1 MEFPWDQMPS
11 NPVRQFQLLYCLWLS
26 LAMLRNGRQH
36 YRFYRWF
43 YSSDL
48 GPATKRGLGAHPSRI
63 YGIFTPPILS
73 PAQLAAA
80 GVAFTA
86 CLLFAVRVVAAAPA
100 SSSSS
105 RTCCTSCTSRRCSPS
120 KATLSGHGSIL
131 IPSMLFLLACSPSLD
146 HEVQSRSEWPLT
158 LIRIYLASGYFS
170 SGMCKLSRAR
180 FGKFWGM
187 GPTLQYYIFDALWSR
202 PAGPT
207 VRRIQETAIT
217 APRIM
222 TFLATSSMFFE
233 IGFISAPF
241 SDMMSVFFGLNGL
254 AFHAG
259 IMLFQVLPLP
269 HAVAPTAATNRHH
282 RPPLTAHLPP
292 RAQGLDF
299 CTWWSPAL
307 LAFVVG
313 VPSAEPWRA
322 ILNGWQLEPY
332 FLPAAIYTSLQVL
345 TTATLR
351 DFWLDDVLPLSCR
364 PMFMLPRN
372 LFDAW
377 PKWWTMTDA
386 PLNGSTRASGAMEP
400 LYWSPALA
408 RLRDARDG
416 RAEAAAE
423 GALVWRHHRLPARG
437 AQVHQARV
445 PPPPLPPLLQLRA
458 AALPPRP
465 PRGARRRHPR
475 RQARRRVGRQKDA
488 SAPRPP
494 AAHASTNSTSAP
506 PLAATP
512 IERPRDRR
520 VARQVI
526 LHITKCP
533 YYAHSSAFSSS
544 CDLSRPRPPCSL
556 RGCSASISTSPCV

>member
-1 MEFPWDQMPS
+1 MTPQRARRHSAARPPASEIDAHVDLRLHNAFADSVASRRLSRVPFAATHAVKMDLAWLDMPT

-48 GPATKRGLGAHPSRI
+48 GLATKRGLGAHPSRI

-86 CLLFAVRVVAAAPA
+86 CLLAACLPLAPRVFLFLAYLLYFLYFPQMFAE
-100 SSSSS
+100 
-105 RTCCTSCTSRRCSPS
+105 
-120 KATLSGHGSIL
+120 ATLSGHGSIL

-170 SGMCKLSRAR
+170 SGMCKLLCGAR

-259 IMLFQVLPLP
+259 IMLFQVLPP
-269 HAVAPTAATNRHH
+269 AADAIAPAAAAH
-282 RPPLTAHLPP
+282 RTAH
-292 RAQGLDF
+292 R
-299 CTWWSPAL
+299 SPSTSR
-307 LAFVVG
+307 LA
-313 VPSAEPWRA
+313 R
-322 ILNGWQLEPY
+322 
-332 FLPAAIYTSLQVL
+332 
-345 TTATLR
+345 
-351 DFWLDDVLPLSCR
+351 
-364 PMFMLPRN
+364 
-372 LFDAW
+372 
-377 PKWWTMTDA
+377 
-386 PLNGSTRASGAMEP
+386 RAST
-400 LYWSPALA
+400 S
-408 RLRDARDG
+408 
-416 RAEAAAE
+416 
-423 GALVWRHHRLPARG
+423 ARG
-437 AQVHQARV
+437 GRRRCSRSSSACR
-445 PPPPLPPLLQLRA
+445 R
-458 AALPPRP
+458 RS
-465 PRGARRRHPR
+465 RGARSSTAGSWSRTSSCPR
-475 RQARRRVGRQKDA
+475 RSTRRCR
-488 SAPRPP
+488 
-494 AAHASTNSTSAP
+494 
-506 PLAATP
+506 
-512 IERPRDRR
+512 
-520 VARQVI
+520 
-526 LHITKCP
+526 C
-533 YYAHSSAFSSS
+533 
-544 CDLSRPRPPCSL
+544 
-556 RGCSASISTSPCV
+556 

>member
-1 MEFPWDQMPS
+1 MEFPWDQMRSQMPS

-48 GPATKRGLGAHPSRI
+48 GLATKRGLGAHPSRI

-86 CLLFAVRVVAAAPA
+86 CLLAACLPLAPRVFLFLAYLLYFLYFPQMFAE
-100 SSSSS
+100 
-105 RTCCTSCTSRRCSPS
+105 
-120 KATLSGHGSIL
+120 ATLSGHGSIL

-170 SGMCKLSRAR
+170 SGMCKLLCGAR

-259 IMLFQVLPLP
+259 IMLFQVLPPPLP
-269 HAVAPTAATNRHH
+269 SHPQPQPTA
-282 RPPLTAHLPP
+282 PLTAHHPP
-292 RAQGLDF
+292 PASRAG
-299 CTWWSPAL
+299 PRL
-307 LAFVVG
+307 LHVVVAG
-313 VPSAEPWRA
+313 AARVRRRRA
-322 ILNGWQLEPY
+322 VGGAVARDPQRLAARAVL
-332 FLPAAIYTSLQVL
+332 LPAGGDLHVA
-345 TTATLR
+345 AGA
-351 DFWLDDVLPLSCR
+351 DGG
-364 PMFMLPRN
+364 
-372 LFDAW
+372 
-377 PKWWTMTDA
+377 DA
-386 PLNGSTRASGAMEP
+386 P
-400 LYWSPALA
+400 
-408 RLRDARDG
+408 RL
-416 RAEAAAE
+416 
-423 GALVWRHHRLPARG
+423 L
-437 AQVHQARV
+437 
-445 PPPPLPPLLQLRA
+445 
-458 AALPPRP
+458 
-465 PRGARRRHPR
+465 ARRRPTALVLPDVH
-475 RQARRRVGRQKDA
+475 
-488 SAPRPP
+488 
-494 AAHASTNSTSAP
+494 AAAQP
-506 PLAATP
+506 
-512 IERPRDRR
+512 
-520 VARQVI
+520 V
-526 LHITKCP
+526 
-533 YYAHSSAFSSS
+533 
-544 CDLSRPRPPCSL
+544 
-556 RGCSASISTSPCV
+556 

>member
-1 MEFPWDQMPS
+1 MEFPWDQMLSQMPS

-48 GPATKRGLGAHPSRI
+48 GLATKRGLGAHPSRI

-80 GVAFTA
+80 GVAFTGCLLAA
-86 CLLFAVRVVAAAPA
+86 CLPLAPRVFLFLAYLLYFLYFPQMFAE
-100 SSSSS
+100 
-105 RTCCTSCTSRRCSPS
+105 
-120 KATLSGHGSIL
+120 ATLSGHGSIL

-170 SGMCKLSRAR
+170 SGMCKLLCGAR

-259 IMLFQVLPLP
+259 IMLFQVLPP
-269 HAVAPTAATNRHH
+269 PSARNCATAAAANR
-282 RPPLTAHLPP
+282 TAH
-292 RAQGLDF
+292 R
-299 CTWWSPAL
+299 SPSTFR
-307 LAFVVG
+307 LA
-313 VPSAEPWRA
+313 R
-322 ILNGWQLEPY
+322 
-332 FLPAAIYTSLQVL
+332 
-345 TTATLR
+345 
-351 DFWLDDVLPLSCR
+351 
-364 PMFMLPRN
+364 
-372 LFDAW
+372 
-377 PKWWTMTDA
+377 
-386 PLNGSTRASGAMEP
+386 RAST
-400 LYWSPALA
+400 S
-408 RLRDARDG
+408 
-416 RAEAAAE
+416 
-423 GALVWRHHRLPARG
+423 ARG
-437 AQVHQARV
+437 GRRRCSRSSSACR
-445 PPPPLPPLLQLRA
+445 R
-458 AALPPRP
+458 RS
-465 PRGARRRHPR
+465 RGARSSTAGSWSRTSSC
-475 RQARRRVGRQKDA
+475 RRR
-488 SAPRPP
+488 
-494 AAHASTNSTSAP
+494 ST
-506 PLAATP
+506 
-512 IERPRDRR
+512 RR
-520 VARQVI
+520 CR
-526 LHITKCP
+526 C
-533 YYAHSSAFSSS
+533 
-544 CDLSRPRPPCSL
+544 
-556 RGCSASISTSPCV
+556 

>member
-1 MEFPWDQMPS
+1 MEFPWDQMLSQMPT

-48 GPATKRGLGAHPSRI
+48 GLATKRGLGAHPSRI

-86 CLLFAVRVVAAAPA
+86 CLLAACLPLAPRVFLFLAYLLYFLYFPQMFAE
-100 SSSSS
+100 
-105 RTCCTSCTSRRCSPS
+105 
-120 KATLSGHGSIL
+120 ATLSGHGSIL

-170 SGMCKLSRAR
+170 SGMCKLLCGAR

-259 IMLFQVLPLP
+259 IMLFQVLPP
-269 HAVAPTAATNRHH
+269 AADAIAPAAAAH
-282 RPPLTAHLPP
+282 RTAH
-292 RAQGLDF
+292 R
-299 CTWWSPAL
+299 SPSTSR
-307 LAFVVG
+307 LA
-313 VPSAEPWRA
+313 R
-322 ILNGWQLEPY
+322 
-332 FLPAAIYTSLQVL
+332 
-345 TTATLR
+345 
-351 DFWLDDVLPLSCR
+351 
-364 PMFMLPRN
+364 
-372 LFDAW
+372 
-377 PKWWTMTDA
+377 
-386 PLNGSTRASGAMEP
+386 RAST
-400 LYWSPALA
+400 S
-408 RLRDARDG
+408 
-416 RAEAAAE
+416 
-423 GALVWRHHRLPARG
+423 ARG
-437 AQVHQARV
+437 GRRRCSRSSSACR
-445 PPPPLPPLLQLRA
+445 R
-458 AALPPRP
+458 RS
-465 PRGARRRHPR
+465 RGARSSTAGSSSRTSSC
-475 RQARRRVGRQKDA
+475 RRR
-488 SAPRPP
+488 
-494 AAHASTNSTSAP
+494 ST
-506 PLAATP
+506 
-512 IERPRDRR
+512 RR
-520 VARQVI
+520 CR
-526 LHITKCP
+526 C
-533 YYAHSSAFSSS
+533 
-544 CDLSRPRPPCSL
+544 
-556 RGCSASISTSPCV
+556 

>member
-1 MEFPWDQMPS
+1 MPLRSAAPRDVASEIVAILVATPTDAPPARRVFPHHTPAMEFPWDQMLSQMPS

-48 GPATKRGLGAHPSRI
+48 GLATKRGLGAHPSRI

-86 CLLFAVRVVAAAPA
+86 CLLAACLPLAPRVFLFLAYLLYFLYFPQMFAE
-100 SSSSS
+100 
-105 RTCCTSCTSRRCSPS
+105 
-120 KATLSGHGSIL
+120 ATLSGHGSIL

-170 SGMCKLSRAR
+170 SGMCKLLCGAR

-259 IMLFQVLPLP
+259 IMLFQVLP
-269 HAVAPTAATNRHH
+269 
-282 RPPLTAHLPP
+282 
-292 RAQGLDF
+292 
-299 CTWWSPAL
+299 
-307 LAFVVG
+307 
-313 VPSAEPWRA
+313 
-322 ILNGWQLEPY
+322 
-332 FLPAAIYTSLQVL
+332 
-345 TTATLR
+345 
-351 DFWLDDVLPLSCR
+351 
-364 PMFMLPRN
+364 
-372 LFDAW
+372 
-377 PKWWTMTDA
+377 
-386 PLNGSTRASGAMEP
+386 
-400 LYWSPALA
+400 
-408 RLRDARDG
+408 
-416 RAEAAAE
+416 
-423 GALVWRHHRLPARG
+423 
-437 AQVHQARV
+437 
-445 PPPPLPPLLQLRA
+445 PPPMPSH
-458 AALPPRP
+458 PRP
-465 PRGARRRHPR
+465 PPTAPPTALRSPPTFRLARRASTSARGGRRRCSLSSSACRRRSRGARSSTAGSSSRTSSC
-475 RQARRRVGRQKDA
+475 RRR
-488 SAPRPP
+488 
-494 AAHASTNSTSAP
+494 ST
-506 PLAATP
+506 
-512 IERPRDRR
+512 RR
-520 VARQVI
+520 CR
-526 LHITKCP
+526 C
-533 YYAHSSAFSSS
+533 
-544 CDLSRPRPPCSL
+544 
-556 RGCSASISTSPCV
+556 

>member
-1 MEFPWDQMPS
+1 MEFPWDQIPT

-48 GPATKRGLGAHPSRI
+48 GLATKRGLGAHPSRI

-86 CLLFAVRVVAAAPA
+86 CLLAACLPLAPRVFLFLAYLLYFLYFPQMFAE
-100 SSSSS
+100 
-105 RTCCTSCTSRRCSPS
+105 
-120 KATLSGHGSIL
+120 ATLSGHGSIL

-170 SGMCKLSRAR
+170 SGMCKLLCGAR

-259 IMLFQVLPLP
+259 IMLFQVLPPLMP
-269 HAVAPTAATNRHH
+269 SHP
-282 RPPLTAHLPP
+282 RPPPCTHRSPSTVPP
-292 RAQGLDF
+292 SSQGLDF

-332 FLPAAIYTSLQVL
+332 FFLPAAIYTSLQVL
-345 TTATLR
+345 TAVTLR
-351 DFWLDDVLPLSCR
+351 DFWLDDVLPLSCC

-372 LFDAW
+372 PFDAW

-400 LYWSPALA
+400 LYWSPASPVFEMPETDAPKLPQKVLWFGA
-408 RLRDARDG
+408 TTDCPPEALKFIKPECLHLPFLLFSNFELPPSLRALLEELVAATRAGKPADAWDAKKMQALLDLQQRCLDEFDKCAAASRDADRK
-416 RAEAAAE
+416 AA
-423 GALVWRHHRLPARG
+423 
-437 AQVHQARV
+437 
-445 PPPPLPPLLQLRA
+445 
-458 AALPPRP
+458 
-465 PRGARRRHPR
+465 
-475 RQARRRVGRQKDA
+475 
-488 SAPRPP
+488 
-494 AAHASTNSTSAP
+494 
-506 PLAATP
+506 
-512 IERPRDRR
+512 
-520 VARQVI
+520 
-526 LHITKCP
+526 
-533 YYAHSSAFSSS
+533 
-544 CDLSRPRPPCSL
+544 
-556 RGCSASISTSPCV
+556 